1 MDDDSNHLQSI
12 LLEIGYGRCKPHLF
26 NFYYREWTSCVRGD
40 SLHQE
45 EDLEHLL
52 DIWRAAIDINHDF
65 IAMCAKLMDEPG
77 YQHHRLATKVKDF
90 LIEENCSQ
98 IIDDY
103 TRIRNV
109 NGILQRS
116 CLDHVT
122 INCVNKIS
130 PPRII
135 GMGRSD
141 HLGVVVTKSSKE
153 IRSNPRSIKK
163 TVYKNFDHEA
173 FRNDILKAKSDGLFA
188 PLFDATDEKSACEIF
203 EEVYTSILSKHAPLK
218 TLLNRN
224 NYVPYIDNEL
234 NSLMKLRDELKE
246 EAAKSGDVG
255 VYEQYKE
262 KRNLVSTKLKH
273 AESEHHKNKF

>member
-1 MDDDSNHLQSI
+1 
-12 LLEIGYGRCKPHLF
+12 
-26 NFYYREWTSCVRGD
+26 
-40 SLHQE
+40 
-45 EDLEHLL
+45 
-52 DIWRAAIDINHDF
+52 
-65 IAMCAKLMDEPG
+65 
-77 YQHHRLATKVKDF
+77 
-90 LIEENCSQ
+90 
-98 IIDDY
+98 
-103 TRIRNV
+103 
-109 NGILQRS
+109 
-116 CLDHVT
+116 
-122 INCVNKIS
+122 
-130 PPRII
+130 
-135 GMGRSD
+135 MGRSD

-153 IRSNPRSIKK
+153 IRSKPRSIKK
-163 TVYKNFDHEA
+163 RVYKNFDHEA